1 MENPLRKQIRSIMK
15 DHKKRQMWYRI
26 VTTLAVVVVFVTT
39 YMLILPAIT
48 MENKAECG
56 ITEHKHDANCY
67 SSHYE
72 KEKELACTTDS
83 LGVHKHTEACYDAEH
98 KLICGYADFVIHEH
112 DASCYDK
119 DGNLVCTIPEH
130 KLHQH
135 TPECYQMQKQLVCT
149 QEESAGH
156 THTPECYTKQGSL
169 ICGKEEHTHGEGCYD
184 AEGNLICALEE
195 HAHSDECYEWTDV
208 LTCTTPES
216 AGHTHSEACYQDVQV
231 LICEEP
237 AELHTHTAECYKDGV
252 LACGKL
258 ELKEHKHSET
268 CFTEKQNLVETLICD
283 RVEHVHTDECYKKS
297 TEETATSE
305 AVTASQNE
313 ETSSEDESSE
323 TASIEETSTEE
334 NSSEETSTEET
345 SSEETSSEEAS
356 SEADTDAEE
365 QSTEASI
372 EETSLE
378 EASTE
383 ETSIEETSLEASS
396 EDESETESAE
406 EAESESEVESES
418 ESETEESSSIEAES
432 EEESSEEVSTEEET
446 SEEESFEETSTEETS
461 EEELTSEEASTEEET
476 SEAEEE
482 SSEEETSEAEE
493 ESSEEETSEAE
504 SETSFEYDINNWNLE
519 VDGALLTVDK
529 NSSSS
534 SLRRMRRA
542 RSNAGAQASST
553 GIDFG
558 QYITEIAFSK
568 IENGYW
574 VPVKDGEA
582 IKEGSQVRFNISYNI
597 PDGEVN
603 ISNKKIYYQLPSGV
617 KLRKEESG
625 AVYRNGVAV
634 GTYTISPDGMIE
646 IEFEDDFVAD
656 GKQFNGNIWFEG
668 TVSASG
674 TNENGEI
681 EFAGEGGTL
690 KIDKQEETLKN
701 DISVEKSG
709 SVSKDG
715 KTVDYEV
722 VASSKK
728 GSGSPVTIEDY
739 FRASEHVSATFD
751 QNSFKIYKADDF
763 GNQIEVN
770 GYAPTFDKTWDSYP
784 KFTLKDLPELKAGEK
799 YIVKYTANISVDS
812 SGNWDG
818 AATVNNTAKATIKV
832 ENKETWSSIEISK
845 AMISKTGGYDSDQN
859 VINWTVTLNKG
870 RKDIQGYT
878 FSDTLPD
885 GIDFIGTE
893 FDVVDTT
900 NNNAVVGKATV
911 KADGSIEYTFGT
923 DQPYT
928 GEYRITYRTTAP
940 DNNGKVTNTGTIG
953 KDGTGNS
960 STAGVDVTHRNWG
973 VSKNYKNEEDAN
985 NGMKKLT
992 WSTTVSLPDSELEEF
1007 TYKDRIL
1014 DASSSGDHYAVASEL
1029 QKDIEKNFA
1038 LQLSDD
1044 SKLTYNND
1052 KVTLSV
1058 TYYDASE
1065 NVIEPSDTTQKV
1077 KSFEIK
1083 ITPKSGNSIKAKY
1096 MILDAYST
1104 YADISQ
1110 MQPGTSLVFKNKA
1123 ELPEH
1128 YKDAES
1134 THTIKKDK
1142 ALSKQS
1148 TSYWDRDYNTPQS
1161 SIMNKYFST
1170 VISEGSKEM
1179 TYDSLKDG
1187 YLYYRIVLQLEEGKD
1202 EDIVLEDV
1210 LPDGVKLDEAS
1221 VEGWFLDSGDDYSCR
1236 VAYYPDPTGQPK
1248 YYDFSSD
1255 KKPTVSLDGQ
1265 NMTITIHAGYLNAL
1279 KLANMNQKE
1288 YKIAITYRVSIKD
1301 EWNDLAVTDKTYV
1314 NKVKWGSNSDSQTTT
1329 VTRPITKVEKTS
1341 AVEVEKD
1348 SNGNISAYYA
1358 AYSVVVNPTGANM
1371 NPYADTLTLS
1381 DTLGLQ
1387 DGVNAYLDLEK
1398 TGLYYYDASKEDYRG
1413 IKVNSSRY
1421 TLKYDS
1427 ETNVLNL
1434 VIPDET
1440 ACVFVYRYRIECGS
1454 AISPTVTNQVKLYG
1468 KFSSSTS
1475 NVIHNEASGAS
1486 VDKGSLRIYKVDS
1499 DDYTNL
1505 LPGAEFK
1512 IEKFNSESN
1521 TWEIVSDA
1529 NHPDGKYVSDEQGE
1543 VELPKEFAQ
1552 ETLYRL
1558 QETKAPSGYSRL
1570 AEEIYFVFM
1579 KSDKNTTITNMN
1591 SIFSAA
1597 SVNTDKIKFYET
1609 TNKDAILYVP
1619 NDNTEITVKKVWEN
1633 KDGSILVNPPTGS
1646 ILVTVYRQKQ
1656 QLAKWTV
1663 TVNYQLSDCVKTE
1676 KYEVA
1681 KGSPFTITFE
1691 EWQVKNK
1698 FFNETEQQQLVER
1711 KDYSAGYE
1719 KNVYDYI
1726 IASVTSDMVV
1736 TIYESK
1742 GNQHDYGHPTPKYDS
1757 PQAYEPVSG
1766 SGEVAVTE
1774 AGTKLENVALTAAKN
1789 WTVSWSDL
1797 PKADSEKAPYYYIV
1811 KETVTIPGY
1820 RTTYLNN
1827 GGIQTGIIYITNQKE
1842 EEQSITLPETGGT
1855 GTYWYT
1861 MGGVLLTA
1869 GAAFLIYKKHMQKGG
1884 RRIW

>member
-1 MENPLRKQIRSIMK
+1 M
-15 DHKKRQMWYRI
+15 
-26 VTTLAVVVVFVTT
+26 FVTT

-72 KEKELACTTDS
+72 KEKELVCTTDS
-83 LGVHKHTEACYDAEH
+83 LGVHKHTDACYDAEH

-149 QEESAGH
+149 QEESVGH
-156 THTPECYTKQGSL
+156 THTPECYTKQQGAL

-268 CFTEKQNLVETLICD
+268 CFTEKQNLVETLICY

-1884 RRIW
+1884 KRIW

>member
-83 LGVHKHTEACYDAEH
+83 LGVHKHTDACYDAEH

-149 QEESAGH
+149 QEESVGH
-156 THTPECYTKQGSL
+156 THTPECYTKQQGTL

-184 AEGNLICALEE
+184 AEGNLICTLEE
-195 HAHSDECYEWTDV
+195 HTHSDECYEWNDI
-208 LTCTTPES
+208 LTCTIPES

-268 CFTEKQNLVETLICD
+268 CFTEKQVLVETLICD

-305 AVTASQNE
+305 AVTTSQNE

-323 TASIEETSTEE
+323 TASIEETSSEE
-334 NSSEETSTEET
+334 TLTEETSTEEAST
-345 SSEETSSEEAS
+345 EEAS

-365 QSTEASI
+365 SS

-383 ETSIEETSLEASS
+383 ETSLEASS
-396 EDESETESAE
+396 EDESEA
-406 EAESESEVESES
+406 ES
-418 ESETEESSSIEAES
+418 ESETEESSSIEAET
-432 EEESSEEVSTEEET
+432 EEESSEEVSTEEES

-482 SSEEETSEAEE
+482 SSEEETSEAE
-493 ESSEEETSEAE
+493 

-519 VDGALLTVDK
+519 VDGAWSITDSRQ

-634 GTYTISPDGMIE
+634 GRYTISPDGMIE

-911 KADGSIEYTFGT
+911 KADGSIEYIFGT

-940 DNNGKVTNTGTIG
+940 DNNGKVTNTGRIG

-1381 DTLGLQ
+1381 DILGLQ

-1633 KDGSILVNPPTGS
+1633 KDGSILVNPPTNS

-1676 KYEVA
+1676 TYEVA

-1711 KDYSAGYE
+1711 EDYSLGY
-1719 KNVYDYI
+1719 KRNVYDYI

-1884 RRIW
+1884 KRIW

>member
-83 LGVHKHTEACYDAEH
+83 LGVHKHTDACYDAEH

-149 QEESAGH
+149 QEESVGH
-156 THTPECYTKQGSL
+156 THTPECYTKQQGAL

-184 AEGNLICALEE
+184 AEGNLICTLEE
-195 HAHSDECYEWTDV
+195 HTHSDECYEWNDI
-208 LTCTTPES
+208 LTCTIPES

-268 CFTEKQNLVETLICD
+268 CFTEKQVLVETLICD

-313 ETSSEDESSE
+313 ETSSEDENSE

-334 NSSEETSTEET
+334 
-345 SSEETSSEEAS
+345 AS

-365 QSTEASI
+365 PSTEAS
-372 EETSLE
+372 S
-378 EASTE
+378 E
-383 ETSIEETSLEASS
+383 ETSIEETSLEAVS
-396 EDESETESAE
+396 EDESEAESETETAE

-418 ESETEESSSIEAES
+418 ESEPEESSSVEAES
-432 EEESSEEVSTEEET
+432 EEESSEKISTEEES

-482 SSEEETSEAEE
+482 SSEEETSEAE
-493 ESSEEETSEAE
+493 

-519 VDGALLTVDK
+519 VDGPLLTVDK

-542 RSNAGAQASST
+542 RSNVGAQASST

-603 ISNKKIYYQLPSGV
+603 LSNKKIYYQLPSGV

-625 AVYRNGVAV
+625 AIYRNGVAV

-646 IEFEDDFVAD
+646 IEFEDAFVAD

-739 FRASEHVSATFD
+739 FRASEHVSAAFD
-751 QNSFKIYKADDF
+751 PNSFKIYKADDF

-770 GYAPTFDKTWDSYP
+770 GYVPTFETQDGYP

-832 ENKETWSSIEISK
+832 ESKETWSSVEISK
-845 AMISKTGGYDSDQN
+845 AMISKTGGYDSDKN
-859 VINWTVTLNKG
+859 EINWTVTLNKG
-870 RKDIQGYT
+870 KKDIQGYK
-878 FSDTLPD
+878 FYDKLLN
-885 GIDFIGTE
+885 GIQFIGTE
-893 FDVVDTT
+893 FDVIDTVT
-900 NNNAVVGKATV
+900 NQSIGKAKV
-911 KADGSIEYTFGT
+911 GADGSIEYTFGT
-923 DQPYT
+923 DKSYT
-928 GEYRITYRTTAP
+928 SEYRITYKTTAP
-940 DNNGKVTNTGTIG
+940 AENGKVNNTGTIG

-960 STAGVDVTHRNWG
+960 STAGVDVTHRDWG

-992 WSTTVSLPDSELEEF
+992 WSTTVSLPDSELVEF
-1007 TYKDRIL
+1007 TYKDTIL

-1029 QKDIEKNFA
+1029 QEDIENNFA

-1044 SKLTYNND
+1044 TRLSYNND

-1065 NVIEPSDTTQKV
+1065 NVIESTDITQKV
-1077 KSFEIK
+1077 RSFEIK
-1083 ITPKSGNSIKAKY
+1083 ITPKSGTSIKAKY

-1104 YADISQ
+1104 YADVSE

-1128 YKDAES
+1128 YKEAES

-1148 TSYWDRDYNTPQS
+1148 VASWGRDYNTPQADLG
-1161 SIMNKYFST
+1161 NYLYFAPMLD
-1170 VISEGSKEM
+1170 GSKEM

-1187 YLYYRIVLQLEEGKD
+1187 YLYYRIVLQPEDGKD
-1202 EDIVLEDV
+1202 NDIILKDI
-1210 LPDGVKLDEAS
+1210 LPDGVKLDQSS
-1221 VEGWFLDSGDDYSCR
+1221 VEAWFLSGDNYSHSMNYW
-1236 VAYYPDPTGQPK
+1236 ANGAQS
-1248 YYDFSSD
+1248 YDFAKD

-1279 KLANMNQKE
+1279 KLANQTG

-1301 EWNDLAVTDKTYV
+1301 EWNDLTVTDKTYV
-1314 NKVKWGSNSDSQTTT
+1314 NKVEWGSNSDSQTTT
-1329 VTRPITKVEKTS
+1329 VTRPITKIEKTS

-1358 AYSVVVNPTGANM
+1358 AYSVVVNPAGANM

-1381 DTLGLQ
+1381 DTLGLP

-1421 TLKYDS
+1421 TLQYDS

-1454 AISPTVTNQVKLYG
+1454 ASSPTVTNQVKLYG

-1475 NVIHNEASGAS
+1475 NVIHNETSGAS

-1505 LPGAEFK
+1505 LPGAEFEIK
-1512 IEKFNSESN
+1512 KFNSESN
-1521 TWEIVSDA
+1521 TWEIVIDA
-1529 NHPDGKYVSDEQGE
+1529 NHPDGKYVSNEQGE
-1543 VELPKEFAQ
+1543 VELPKEFVR

-1558 QETKAPSGYSRL
+1558 QETKAPSGYSKL

-1597 SVNTDKIKFYET
+1597 SVSADKIKFYET

-1633 KDGSILVNPPTGS
+1633 KDGSILVNPPTNS

-1676 KYEVA
+1676 TYEVA

-1711 KDYSAGYE
+1711 EDYSLGY
-1719 KNVYDYI
+1719 KRNVYDYI

-1774 AGTKLENVALTAAKN
+1774 GGTKLENVALRAANN

>member
-83 LGVHKHTEACYDAEH
+83 LGVHKHTDACYDAEH

-149 QEESAGH
+149 QEESVGH
-156 THTPECYTKQGSL
+156 THTPECYTKQQGAL

-184 AEGNLICALEE
+184 AEGNLICTLEE
-195 HAHSDECYEWTDV
+195 HKHSDECYEWTDV

-268 CFTEKQNLVETLICD
+268 CFTEKQVLVETLICD

-323 TASIEETSTEE
+323 ETST
-334 NSSEETSTEET
+334 
-345 SSEETSSEEAS
+345 EEAS

-365 QSTEASI
+365 PSTEASS

-378 EASTE
+378 EVST
-383 ETSIEETSLEASS
+383 EETSLEASS
-396 EDESETESAE
+396 EDESEVESETETAE
-406 EAESESEVESES
+406 EVESESEIESES
-418 ESETEESSSIEAES
+418 ESETEESSSIEAET
-432 EEESSEEVSTEEET
+432 EEESSEEVSTEEE
-446 SEEESFEETSTEETS
+446 SSEETSTEETS

-493 ESSEEETSEAE
+493 KSSEEETSEAE

-751 QNSFKIYKADDF
+751 PNSFKIYKADDF

-770 GYAPTFDKTWDSYP
+770 GYVPTFDKTQDGYP

-818 AATVNNTAKATIKV
+818 AATVNNIAKATIKV
-832 ENKETWSSIEISK
+832 ENKETWSSVEISK
-845 AMISKTGGYDSDQN
+845 AMISKTGGYDSDKN
-859 VINWTVTLNKG
+859 EINWIVTLNKG
-870 RKDIQGYT
+870 KKDIQGYK
-878 FSDTLPD
+878 FYDKLPD
-885 GIDFIGTE
+885 GIQFIGNE
-893 FDVVDTT
+893 FYVIDTVT
-900 NNNAVVGKATV
+900 NQSIGKVTIGS
-911 KADGSIEYTFGT
+911 DGSIEYTFGT
-923 DQPYT
+923 DKSYT
-928 GEYRITYRTTAP
+928 SEYRITYKTTAP
-940 DNNGKVTNTGTIG
+940 DENGKVNNKGTIG

-960 STAGVDVTHRNWG
+960 STAGVDVTHRDWG
-973 VSKNYKNEEDAN
+973 VSKSYKNEEDAN

-1007 TYKDRIL
+1007 TYKDTIL

-1029 QKDIEKNFA
+1029 QKDIAKNFA

-1044 SKLTYNND
+1044 TRLYYNND

-1058 TYYDASE
+1058 TYYDALG
-1065 NVIEPSDTTQKV
+1065 NVIESTDTTQKV
-1077 KSFEIK
+1077 RYFEIK
-1083 ITPKSGNSIKAKY
+1083 ITPKSGTSIKAKY

-1104 YADISQ
+1104 YADVSQ

-1123 ELPEH
+1123 ELPK
-1128 YKDAES
+1128 YGKAAES

-1148 TSYWDRDYNTPQS
+1148 TSYWERDY
-1161 SIMNKYFST
+1161 SISQGNLPNQPTHYSPMT
-1170 VISEGSKEM
+1170 DGSKEM

-1187 YLYYRIVLQLEEGKD
+1187 YIYYRIVLQPEEGKD
-1202 EDIVLEDV
+1202 QDIILKDV
-1210 LPDGVKLDEAS
+1210 LPEGVELDNNS
-1221 VEGWFLDSGDDYSCR
+1221 VEGWFLNGDNYIHIMT
-1236 VAYYPDPTGQPK
+1236 YHPPELYGTPQ

-1255 KKPTVSLDGQ
+1255 KKPTVSLDGR

-1279 KLANMNQKE
+1279 KLANQNQTG

-1301 EWNDLAVTDKTYV
+1301 EWNDLTITDKTYV
-1314 NKVKWGSNSDSQTTT
+1314 NKVEWGSNSDSQTTT

-1358 AYSVVVNPTGANM
+1358 AYSVVVNPAGANM

-1381 DTLGLQ
+1381 DTLGLPA
-1387 DGVNAYLDLEK
+1387 GVNAYLDLGN

-1468 KFSSSTS
+1468 KFSASTS

-1512 IEKFNSESN
+1512 IEKFNSASN
-1521 TWEIVSDA
+1521 AWEIVSDDK
-1529 NHPDGKYVSDEQGE
+1529 HTDGKYVSDEQGE

-1597 SVNTDKIKFYET
+1597 SVSADKIKFYET

-1633 KDGSILVNPPTGS
+1633 KDGSILVNPPKDS
-1646 ILVTVYRQKQ
+1646 IQVTVYRQKQ

-1663 TVNYQLSDCVKTE
+1663 TVIKKYQEWDGQKQKTLGSFDI
-1676 KYEVA
+1676 A
-1681 KGSPFTITFE
+1681 KGSAFTIKLSKQTKGQLSE
-1691 EWQVKNK
+1691 ELQGQCIPVVDNWGNVDHY
-1698 FFNETEQQQLVER
+1698 ELR
-1711 KDYSAGYE
+1711 YSSISEDVTIVLEYPIQYASDDPSAYE
-1719 KNVYDYI
+1719 YDKPEAYESI
-1726 IASVTSDMVV
+1726 SGSREIAETSD
-1736 TIYESK
+1736 
-1742 GNQHDYGHPTPKYDS
+1742 
-1757 PQAYEPVSG
+1757 
-1766 SGEVAVTE
+1766 
-1774 AGTKLENVALTAAKN
+1774 GTKLKNVSLTALKK
-1789 WTVSWSDL
+1789 WSVSWSDL
-1797 PKADSEKAPYYYIV
+1797 PATGTDADGNTFPYYYTV
-1811 KETVTIPGY
+1811 EETVNIPGY
-1820 RTTYLNN
+1820 KTTYLNN
-1827 GGIQTGIIYITNQKE
+1827 SGIRTGIIYITNQKE

-1884 RRIW
+1884 KRIW

>member
-72 KEKELACTTDS
+72 KEKELVCTTDS
-83 LGVHKHTEACYDAEH
+83 LGVHKHTDACYDAEH

-149 QEESAGH
+149 QEESVGH
-156 THTPECYTKQGSL
+156 THMPECYTKQQGAL
-169 ICGKEEHTHGEGCYD
+169 ICGKEEHTHVEGCYD
-184 AEGNLICALEE
+184 AEGNLICTLEE
-195 HAHSDECYEWTDV
+195 HTHSDECYEWNDI
-208 LTCTTPES
+208 LTCTIPES

-231 LICEEP
+231 LICKEP

-268 CFTEKQNLVETLICD
+268 CFTEKQVLVETLICD

-334 NSSEETSTEET
+334 
-345 SSEETSSEEAS
+345 AS

-365 QSTEASI
+365 PSTEASS

-396 EDESETESAE
+396 EDESEAESETESAE
-406 EAESESEVESES
+406 EVESESEVESEF

-432 EEESSEEVSTEEET
+432 EEESSEEVSTEEES

-461 EEELTSEEASTEEET
+461 EEELTSEEAST
-476 SEAEEE
+476 
-482 SSEEETSEAEE
+482 EEETSEAEE

-960 STAGVDVTHRNWG
+960 STAGVDVTHRDWG
-973 VSKNYKNEEDAN
+973 VSKNYKNEEAVN

-992 WSTTVSLPDSELEEF
+992 WSTTVSLPDSELVEF
-1007 TYKDRIL
+1007 TYRDTIL
-1014 DASSSGDHYAVASEL
+1014 DASSPNDHYAVASEL
-1029 QKDIEKNFA
+1029 QADIAKSFA
-1038 LQLSDD
+1038 LQLSDN
-1044 SKLTYNND
+1044 SKLSYNND

-1083 ITPKSGNSIKAKY
+1083 ITPKSGTNIKAKY

-1104 YADISQ
+1104 YADVSQ
-1110 MQPGTSLVFKNKA
+1110 MQPGTSLVFKNRA

-1161 SIMNKYFST
+1161 SIMNKHFST

-1202 EDIVLEDV
+1202 EDIVLKDV

-1221 VEGWFLDSGDDYSCR
+1221 VEGWFLDSGDNYSCR
-1236 VAYYPDPTGQPK
+1236 VAYYPDSTGQPK

-1279 KLANMNQKE
+1279 KSANMNQKG

-1301 EWNDLAVTDKTYV
+1301 EWNDLTVTDKTYV
-1314 NKVKWGSNSDSQTTT
+1314 NKVEWGSNSDSQTTT

-1341 AVEVEKD
+1341 AVEVERD
-1348 SNGNISAYYA
+1348 SNGNIIAYYA
-1358 AYSVVVNPTGANM
+1358 AYSVVVNPAGANM

-1381 DTLGLQ
+1381 DTLGLPA
-1387 DGVNAYLDLEK
+1387 DVNAYLDLGN
-1398 TGLYYYDASKEDYRG
+1398 TGLYYYDASKENYRG

-1512 IEKFNSESN
+1512 IEKFNSASN
-1521 TWEIVSDA
+1521 AWEIVSDDK
-1529 NHPDGKYVSDEQGE
+1529 HTDGKYVSDEQGE

-1597 SVNTDKIKFYET
+1597 SVSADKIKFYET

-1633 KDGSILVNPPTGS
+1633 KDGSILVNPPTDS
-1646 ILVTVYRQKQ
+1646 IQVTVYRQKQ

-1711 KDYSAGYE
+1711 KDYSDGYE

-1774 AGTKLENVALTAAKN
+1774 TGTKLENVALKAANN